1 MTKRKGEVH
10 FELVLQRAASEEE
23 EKEARAF
30 TGLSNQGATCYM
42 NSLLQTLYMTCE
54 VRQQLFRWRFNPAKH
69 GKKQDSIPYQLQL
82 LFGRLQVGKS
92 RYVETTGLTKSFQ
105 WDSHDSFEQHDVQ
118 EFCRVLFDA
127 IETSVVGTAQEKMI
141 SSLYE
146 GTMVDYVR
154 CQTCGHESQR
164 EDKFMD
170 LSLTVRNDF
179 DKVVNESVEKA
190 IENYSSEEQLTGDNQ
205 YFCQQC
211 NAKSDAC
218 KGLKLKS
225 LPHILMLQLKRFDL
239 DYETMQR
246 KKLNDKVTFPLI
258 LNLNPY
264 ITGRK
269 SMVRTDESD
278 SDQEETSSTSLQSEP
293 TPSLSAPEGIQMIY
307 KSTTNPE
314 AVLGDMEKEAIKPEA
329 VASETHRSKAAVQRK
344 ERNRELIERYK
355 EEGGDVYELF
365 SILIHAGSALGG
377 HYYAYIKNWETDCW
391 YHFNDSSVKPI
402 DESDIKKTFGGEGKG
417 KSAKYS
423 TGANAY
429 LLVYRRI
436 RPDNLTSVD
445 PSEIPDYIQAAIEEE
460 KSKTEIDAKQKEE
473 RKAQATVKV
482 FYKGQDR
489 ILMLSKDETV
499 ANVKAIFM
507 VEFGIA
513 TLRAEDVRLRDYVPH
528 FDKLTDC
535 LDDTKT
541 LNSLQYYNYKP
552 LALEVKRPEE
562 TFQPYDPH
570 ALLLKVNLWTPSIA
584 LNDQLTLAQKT
595 TDPLKIEVQK
605 KTTVEQLMRKLQETT
620 NIEVSRMKLMRKSYV
635 SVSHAVDV
643 ISSPSN
649 REKTLESLR
658 IIDAS
663 VFFVEEMEKPM
674 SKSKWEEELEKEQ
687 HRFVLKFN
695 HPDEEPNAVGQ
706 IDYKFSVVVDS
717 RKPLSV
723 LKKHIAEE
731 LHLDEDTFLI
741 KRGSK
746 HGNEMKD
753 LEIRITQSN
762 LINGGVVYVEKGRP
776 SLPDENKLRF
786 FLATEATKEVLDG
799 VWHVFWELA
808 DISISENST
817 VKRMKEVVCAQ
828 VNVLYP
834 SMHLDPDHIRIRERA
849 QDRLGKTMHNNE
861 SLRNI
866 TLFEK
871 KQICIQQISD
881 PAKEPTERDL
891 LLSVRLW
898 RPQTWE
904 LTPVADLVIPR
915 LSSMRDLGVKVGEMF
930 GIPLDRVEGCRISYT
945 WNFVRGD
952 LLEDTWHKLGAN
964 TLGLSLAPWYLSADG
979 TLIM

>member
-1 MTKRKGEVH
+1 MSKRKGEVH
-10 FELVLQRAASEEE
+10 FELVLQRAVSEEE
-23 EKEARAF
+23 DSETRSF
-30 TGLSNQGATCYM
+30 LGLSNQGATCYM
-42 NSLLQTLYMTCE
+42 NSLLQTLYMTYE
-54 VRQQLFRWRFNPAKH
+54 VRQELFRWRFNPAKH

-82 LFGRLQVGKS
+82 LFGRLQLGKS

-127 IETSVVGTAQEKMI
+127 IETSVIGTAQEKMI

-154 CQTCGHESQR
+154 CQTCGYESQR

-179 DKVVNESVEKA
+179 DKVYNESVEKA
-190 IENYSSEEQLTGDNQ
+190 IENYCNEEQLTGGNQ

-211 NAKSDAC
+211 NAKRDAS

-258 LNLNPY
+258 LNLNPF
-264 ITGRK
+264 ISGRK
-269 SMVRTDESD
+269 SLIQPANSD
-278 SDQEETSSTSLQSEP
+278 SDQEESASPSLQSAP
-293 TPSLSAPEGIQMIY
+293 MPSFSAPEGLEMAY
-307 KSTTNPE
+307 KSTTSPE
-314 AVLGDMEKEAIKPEA
+314 ALTCDSEKVPIKPES
-329 VASETHRSKAAVQRK
+329 VAAETHRSKKAEHRK
-344 ERNRELIERYK
+344 ESNRELIEKYK

-365 SILIHAGSALGG
+365 SILIHSGSALGG
-377 HYYAYIKNWETDCW
+377 HYYAYIKNWANDCW
-391 YHFNDSSVKPI
+391 YNFNDSSVKAI
-402 DESDIKKTFGGEGKG
+402 DEEDIKKTFGGNSKG
-417 KSAKYS
+417 KPDKYS

-445 PSEIPDYIQAAIEEE
+445 PREIPDYIQVAINEE
-460 KSKTEIDAKQKEE
+460 KSRTELDAKQKEE

-482 FYKGQDR
+482 FFKGQDK
-489 ILMLSKDETV
+489 ILVLPKDETI
-499 ANVKAIFM
+499 ASVKTTFM
-507 VEFGIA
+507 QEFGL
-513 TLRAEDVRLRDYVPH
+513 TTTHPEDARLRDYQPH

-535 LDDTKT
+535 LEDTET
-541 LNSLQYYNYKP
+541 LISLQYYNYKP
-552 LALEVKRPEE
+552 LALEVKSPGE
-562 TFQPYDPH
+562 TFAPYDPH

-584 LNDQLTLAQKT
+584 LDDQLTLAQKT
-595 TDPLKIEVQK
+595 TNPLKIEVQK
-605 KTTVEQLMRKLQETT
+605 KTTVEQLMRKLQEITG
-620 NIEVSRMKLMRKSYV
+620 IEVGKMKVMRKSYV

-663 VFFVEEMEKPM
+663 VFFLEEMEKPM
-674 SKSKWEEELEKEQ
+674 SKSKWEEELEKDQ
-687 HRFVLKFN
+687 HRYILKFN

-706 IDYKFSVVVDS
+706 IDYKYSVVVDS

-723 LKKHIAEE
+723 LKTHIAEQLALE
-731 LHLDEDTFLI
+731 EDFFLI
-741 KRGSK
+741 KRGSR

-776 SLPDENKLRF
+776 SRPDENKLRF
-786 FLATEATKEVLDG
+786 FLATDTTKEVPDG
-799 VWHVFWELA
+799 IWHTFWELA
-808 DISISENST
+808 DIPISENST
-817 VKRMKEVVCAQ
+817 VKKMKEAVCAK
-828 VNVLYP
+828 VNSLYP
-834 SMHLDPDHIRIRERA
+834 SMHLDPLYIRIRERA
-849 QDRLGKTMHNNE
+849 QDRLGKAMHNSE

-871 KQICIQQISD
+871 KQICIQQITD

-898 RPQTWE
+898 RPSTWE
-904 LTPVADLVIPR
+904 LSPVSDLVISR
-915 LSSMRDLGVKVGEMF
+915 SASMRDLGEKVAEKYGL
-930 GIPLDRVEGCRISYT
+930 PLDRVEGCRISYT

-964 TLGLSLAPWYLSADG
+964 TLALSLAPWYLSADG
-979 TLIM
+979 TLVM

>member
-1 MTKRKGEVH
+1 
-10 FELVLQRAASEEE
+10 VLQRAASEGEDR
-23 EKEARAF
+23 EARAF

-42 NSLLQTLYMTCE
+42 NSLLQTLYMTYE
-54 VRQQLFRWRFNPAKH
+54 VRQELFRWRFNSEKH

-82 LFGRLQVGKS
+82 LFGRLQLGKS
-92 RYVETTGLTKSFQ
+92 RVVETIGLTKSFQ

-154 CQTCGHESQR
+154 CQTCGYESQR

-179 DKVVNESVEKA
+179 DKVYNESVEKA
-190 IENYSSEEQLTGDNQ
+190 IEMYSSEEQLTGDNQ

-211 NAKSDAC
+211 NAKRDAC

-258 LNLNPY
+258 LNMNPY

-269 SMVRTDESD
+269 SLVRPADTDSEKEESALA
-278 SDQEETSSTSLQSEP
+278 SLQLDPVP
-293 TPSLSAPEGIQMIY
+293 TLSAPEGLQMVY

-314 AVLGDMEKEAIKPEA
+314 ALIEDSEKIALKPEP
-329 VASETHRSKAAVQRK
+329 VAAETHRSKKAEHRK
-344 ERNRELIERYK
+344 QSNRELIERYK

-365 SILIHAGSALGG
+365 SILIHSGSALGG
-377 HYYAYIKNWETDCW
+377 HYYAYIKNWGDNCW
-391 YHFNDSSVKPI
+391 YNFNDSSVKAM
-402 DESDIKKTFGGEGKG
+402 DEGDIKKTFGGDSKG
-417 KSAKYS
+417 KSDKYS

-445 PSEIPDYIQAAIEEE
+445 PSEIPDYVQAAITEE
-460 KSKTEIDAKQKEE
+460 KSRTEIDAKQKEE

-482 FYKGQDR
+482 FFKGQDK
-489 ILMLSKDETV
+489 ILVLPKDETV
-499 ANVKAIFM
+499 ASVKTTFM
-507 VEFGIA
+507 QEFGL
-513 TLRAEDVRLRDYVPH
+513 TTTSPEDVRLRDYLPH

-535 LDDTKT
+535 LEDTAT
-541 LNSLQYYNYKP
+541 LISLQYYNYKP
-552 LALEVKRPEE
+552 LALEVKTPED
-562 TFQPYDPH
+562 TFAPYDPH
-570 ALLLKVNLWTPSIA
+570 ALLLKVNVWTPTIA

-605 KTTVEQLMRKLQETT
+605 KTTVEQLMRKLQEITS
-620 NIEVSRMKLMRKSYV
+620 IEVSKMKLMRKSYV

-643 ISSPSN
+643 VSSPSN
-649 REKTLESLR
+649 KDKTLESMR

-663 VFFVEEMEKPM
+663 VFFLEEMEKPM
-674 SKSKWEEELEKEQ
+674 GKSKWEEELEKDQ
-687 HRFVLKFN
+687 HRFILKFN

-706 IDYKFSVVVDS
+706 IDYKHSVVVDS

-723 LKKHIAEE
+723 LKTHIAEQLGLE
-731 LHLDEDTFLI
+731 EDSFLI
-741 KRGSK
+741 KRGSR

-753 LEIRITQSN
+753 FEIRITQSN

-776 SLPDENKLRF
+776 SRPDENKLRF
-786 FLATEATKEVLDG
+786 FLATDATKDVPDG
-799 VWHVFWELA
+799 IWHVFWELA
-808 DISISENST
+808 DIPISENST
-817 VKRMKEVVCAQ
+817 VKRMKEAVCAK
-828 VNVLYP
+828 VNSLYP
-834 SMHLDPDHIRIRERA
+834 SMHLDPLYIRIRERT
-849 QDRLGKTMHNNE
+849 QDRLGKTMHNAE

-871 KQICIQQISD
+871 KQICIQQITD
-881 PAKEPTERDL
+881 PGKEPTDRDL

-898 RPQTWE
+898 KPSTWE
-904 LTPVADLVIPR
+904 LSPVSDLVVPR
-915 LSSMRDLGVKVGEMF
+915 LSSMKDLGGKLAEKF

-952 LLEDTWHKLGAN
+952 LLEDTWHKLGMN
-964 TLGLSLAPWYLSADG
+964 TLALSLAPWYLSADG
-979 TLIM
+979 TLVM